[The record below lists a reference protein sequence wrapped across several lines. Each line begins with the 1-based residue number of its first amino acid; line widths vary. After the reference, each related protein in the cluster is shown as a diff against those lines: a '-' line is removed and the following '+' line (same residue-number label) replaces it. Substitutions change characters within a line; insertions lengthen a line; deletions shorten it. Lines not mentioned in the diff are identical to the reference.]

1 MDAISLLKQDHRKVD
16 ALFRQF
22 ERTRPARV
30 GGTGRQHN
38 ADGQK
43 KDLLEKIIRELSVHT
58 AIEEQVFYPLVR
70 KGAPDTTENVLVALE
85 QHHVAKWELDEL
97 EGMDPDEDRFEAKVL
112 VLIDNVRH
120 HVEEEEEALFPQVQA
135 GLTRQQLDEIGNRLA
150 QARESVPTRPHPRM
164 PDEPPGNVVAGPA
177 AAVVD
182 RAYERGKETVEQIRE
197 QVGRSAD

>member
-1 MDAISLLKQDHRKVD
+1 MLI
-16 ALFRQF
+16 
-22 ERTRPARV
+22 
-30 GGTGRQHN
+30 
-38 ADGQK
+38 
-43 KDLLEKIIRELSVHT
+43 
-58 AIEEQVFYPLVR
+58 
-70 KGAPDTTENVLVALE
+70 ALE

-97 EGMDPDEDRFEAKVL
+97 EGMDPDDDRFEAKVL
-112 VLIDNVRH
+112 VLIDNIRH

-182 RAYERGKETVEQIRE
+182 RAYERGKEAVEQIRE
-197 QVGRSAD
+197 QVGRTGD

>member
-16 ALFRQF
+16 GLFRQF
-22 ERTRPARV
+22 ERAGPAR
-30 GGTGRQHN
+30 GG
-38 ADGQK
+38 GQK
-43 KDLLEKIIRELSVHT
+43 KNLLEKIIRELSVHT
-58 AIEEQVFYPLVR
+58 AIEEQVFYPLAR
-70 KGAPDTTENVLVALE
+70 KGAPDTAENVLIALE

-97 EGMDPDEDRFEAKVL
+97 EGMDADEDRFDAKVL

-120 HVEEEEEALFPQVQA
+120 HVEEEEEVLFPQVRA

-150 QARESVPTRPHPRM
+150 QARESAPTRPHPRM

-182 RAYERGKETVEQIRE
+182 RAYERGKEAVEQIRE
-197 QVGRSAD
+197 QVGRSGD

>member
-22 ERTRPARV
+22 ERAGPAKQR
-30 GGTGRQHN
+30 
-38 ADGQK
+38 
-43 KDLLEKIIRELSVHT
+43 KDLVEKIIRELSVHT
-58 AIEEQVFYPLVR
+58 AIEEQVFYPLAR
-70 KGAPDTTENVLVALE
+70 KGAPDTTENVFVALE

-97 EGMDPDEDRFEAKVL
+97 EGMDSDDDRFEAKVL

-182 RAYERGKETVEQIRE
+182 RAYERGKEAVEQIRE
-197 QVGRSAD
+197 PVGRTGD

>member
-22 ERTRPARV
+22 ERAGPA
-30 GGTGRQHN
+30 
-38 ADGQK
+38 ADQQK
-43 KDLLEKIIRELSVHT
+43 KNVLQKIIRELSVHT
-58 AIEEQVFYPLVR
+58 AIEEQVFYPLAR
-70 KGAPDTTENVLVALE
+70 KGAPDTTENVLIALE

-97 EGMDPDEDRFEAKVL
+97 EGMDPDDDRFEAKVL
-112 VLIDNVRH
+112 VLIDTVRH
-120 HVEEEEEALFPQVQA
+120 HVEEEEESLFPQVQA

-150 QARESVPTRPHPRM
+150 QARESAPTRPHPRM

-182 RAYERGKETVEQIRE
+182 RAYERGKEAVEQIRE
-197 QVGRSAD
+197 QVGRSGD

>member
-22 ERTRPARV
+22 ERAGPSSNQR
-30 GGTGRQHN
+30 
-38 ADGQK
+38 K
-43 KDLLEKIIRELSVHT
+43 KELLQNIIRELSVHT
-58 AIEEQVFYPLVR
+58 AIEEQVFYPSVR
-70 KGAPDTTENVLVALE
+70 KGASDTTENVLIALE

-120 HVEEEEEALFPQVQA
+120 HVEEEEEALFPQVRA

-150 QARESVPTRPHPRM
+150 QTRESVPTRPHPRM

-182 RAYERGKETVEQIRE
+182 RAYERGKEAVEQIRE
-197 QVGRSAD
+197 QVGGSGD